1 MTKEEWE
8 NKNPTLDRKGNI
20 RDYADLI
27 QLLILSNLESINA
40 SMIRLGLGQQERLIK
55 LNLSAQK
62 QIKLF
67 KNNQFLKQLNDF
79 SNKTG

>member
-1 MTKEEWE
+1 MTKEEWK
-8 NKNPTLDRKGNI
+8 NKNPILARKDNI

-79 SNKTG
+79 SNKIR